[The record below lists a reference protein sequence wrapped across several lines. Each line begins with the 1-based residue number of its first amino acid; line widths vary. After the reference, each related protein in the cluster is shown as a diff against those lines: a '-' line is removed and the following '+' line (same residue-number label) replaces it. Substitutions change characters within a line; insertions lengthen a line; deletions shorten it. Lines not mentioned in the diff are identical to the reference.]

1 MAAPDE
7 ETALEVG
14 LLATVLLLLTAG
26 LALLFGRLS
35 EQRQG
40 ARGRSSEAPE
50 AGAVPRSRHSNIN
63 SASSR

>member
-14 LLATVLLLLTAG
+14 LLATVVLLLTAG

-35 EQRQG
+35 ERRQG
-40 ARGRSSEAPE
+40 ARGRSSHAPE
-50 AGAVPRSRHSNIN
+50 TGEVPRSRHSNIN
-63 SASSR
+63 SPSPR

>member
-26 LALLFGRLS
+26 LALLFGRIS
-35 EQRQG
+35 ERREG
-40 ARGRSSEAPE
+40 ARGRSTHAPDVGE
-50 AGAVPRSRHSNIN
+50 VPRSRHSNIN
-63 SASSR
+63 SASPR